1 VGLSDGNLIY
11 PCQMLQ
17 TVSIFSAA
25 HGKVLHIAVA
35 NDYILNIKPQQFWNQ
50 RICSLLFVSFY
61 YT

>member
-35 NDYILNIKPQQFWNQ
+35 NDYILNIKPQQF
-50 RICSLLFVSFY
+50 
-61 YT
+61 